1 VKRLTTATVLVTAG
15 VVLGWNAVEFAGGYN
30 AFPLAIGFFP
40 ASFFLFA
47 LTSLATCA
55 AVVVVLVALFRRHVR
70 YATILVVA
78 VVSCWL
84 LSPWFVGR
92 SAFLFGFATRLRTL
106 STPAEIQLASET
118 CLALMPSGGR
128 AVGPKKLLD
137 PPDAEQSKRVWD
149 ALSRFRFVHLLD
161 DTCVVFV
168 DPPNVAFSWGG
179 ALPGHWGIHVLA
191 SSDVTAPSHY
201 VQTLNFSERIILFRG
216 H

>member
-1 VKRLTTATVLVTAG
+1 MAG
-15 VVLGWNAVEFAGGYN
+15 LVLGWNAVEFAGGYN
-30 AFPLAIGFFP
+30 AFPLTIGFFP

-55 AVVVVLVALFRRHVR
+55 AAIVVLVVLFRRHMR
-70 YATILVVA
+70 YAIILVVT
-78 VVSCWL
+78 VVGCWFI
-84 LSPWFVGR
+84 SPWFGGR
-92 SAFLFGFATRLRTL
+92 SAFLLGLATRLRTL

-118 CLALMPSGGR
+118 CLALMPRRGR
-128 AVGPKKLLD
+128 AVGPKKMLD
-137 PPDAEQSKRVWD
+137 PLNAEQSKRVWD

-168 DPPNVAFSWGG
+168 DPPEVAFSWGG

-191 SSDVTAPSHY
+191 SSDVRAPSYY
-201 VQTLNFSERIILFRG
+201 VQTLGFSERIILFRG